1 MDGRPTPPWQHTVVA
16 YGIDP
21 EGGGTYT
28 YVSSTVGGHIAIDQL
43 DEAVETK
50 RLLAGAQVMP
60 RVRLSER
67 PMKTK
72 YGLKSRP
79 HFEIVAGG
87 SRGDGGAL
95 PPAPAPL
102 QLPDAAPGPA
112 TESATPAEPAPAEH
126 VPVAETPPA
135 GRTPGK
141 ISVNGKPAGEA
152 EPRGSGVRQAREFE
166 RPDLKPVFDDD
177 LTISRPSTSEPQ
189 IEARPAVTPDE
200 LP

>member
-1 MDGRPTPPWQHTVVA
+1 MGAGNGRAADPALAA
-16 YGIDP
+16 YRRRLRHRSRRR
-21 EGGGTYT
+21 GTYT
-28 YVSSTVGGHIAIDQL
+28 YVSSTVGGRIAIDQL

-60 RVRLSER
+60 RVRLTER

-79 HFEIVAGG
+79 HFEIVAWW
-87 SRGDGGAL
+87 RPGDGGAL

-141 ISVNGKPAGEA
+141 ISVNGKPAGKRNLEGA
-152 EPRGSGVRQAREFE
+152 VYDKLENR

-177 LTISRPSTSEPQ
+177 LN
-189 IEARPAVTPDE
+189 D
-200 LP
+200 LPPFDK